1 MSEAGT
7 KDGAAEHPHGTPDL
21 PLRPAA
27 PARSPMVTELRSDDP
42 VRIGEYRLIGQLG
55 IGGMGTVY
63 LGQSDDGSR
72 VAIKLVHTH
81 LARDPRFRMRFAGEV
96 RAAQRVP
103 GFCTARVLSSGVHE
117 DRPYLVTE
125 YLEGVPL
132 SRLVAD
138 DGPLD
143 PAMLQGVAI
152 GVASALAAIHSV
164 GLVHRDM
171 KPSNL
176 MVTLGGVRIIDFGIA
191 RAMDVA
197 SDVTGTGNIVG
208 SLGWASPEQLRA
220 EEPKPSM
227 DIFGWGCLVA
237 FAATGRH
244 PFGGEEAAAR
254 AWRILEGEPDLS
266 GIPDPVRGFV
276 AASLDRDPEAR
287 PDAQQLLVSLA
298 AGETAGHQFTANRR
312 WLRGSGGRRR
322 ATTMAIA
329 VPMALALVF
338 AAAETTSELI
348 GAPGG
353 VADAGTPGGNTD
365 NAMTN
370 ILSPQNTGPNAPSG
384 GGVNGRNNKP
394 GVYNGPISIPT
405 TPGPGHTFGGVGG
418 DPSDPVITQTPPPTT
433 DPPPPTTDPPPPTTD
448 PPPPT
453 TDPPPTPTDTPT
465 VPSGQGGNPQ
475 DTDTPEPSP
484 SDTTLPG
491 TPVTIAVDNPVND
504 PAATP

>member
-1 MSEAGT
+1 MSEAGK
-7 KDGAAEHPHGTPDL
+7 KDGAAGQPHGSSEL
-21 PLRPAA
+21 PLRSAT
-27 PARSPMVTELRSDDP
+27 PARSPMITDLRADDP
-42 VRIGEYRLIGQLG
+42 VRIGEHRLVGQLG

-103 GFCTARVLSSGVHE
+103 GFCTARVLSSGVYE
-117 DRPYLVTE
+117 ERPYLVTE

-143 PAMLQGVAI
+143 PAMLQSVAI
-152 GVASALAAIHSV
+152 GVAAALAAIHGV

-276 AASLDRDPEAR
+276 AAALDRDPEAR

-298 AGETAGHQFTANRR
+298 AGELAGHQFTANRR
-312 WLRGSGGRRR
+312 WLRGGNGRRR
-322 ATTMAIA
+322 ATTMAVA
-329 VPMALALVF
+329 VPLALALVF

-353 VADAGTPGGNTD
+353 VADAGTPGGGRD

-370 ILSPQNTGPNAPSG
+370 ILSPQITGGPNMPTG
-384 GGVNGRNNKP
+384 GNNNGRNGRTGAN
-394 GVYNGPISIPT
+394 NGPNSLPT
-405 TPGPGHTFGGVGG
+405 MGGPGPTHTFGGVGG
-418 DPSDPVITQTPPPTT
+418 NPTDTAVPPTTTPAVPPTTPAPTTTDPTT
-433 DPPPPTTDPPPPTTD
+433 DPPTIDPTPPPSSDTA
-448 PPPPT
+448 PPAGQGGSAEDTNTPG
-453 TDPPPTPTDTPT
+453 PTDT
-465 VPSGQGGNPQ
+465 
-475 DTDTPEPSP
+475 
-484 SDTTLPG
+484 G
-491 TPVTIAVDNPVND
+491 TPVTIPVDAAVTTAVGP
-504 PAATP
+504 

>member
-1 MSEAGT
+1 
-7 KDGAAEHPHGTPDL
+7 
-21 PLRPAA
+21 
-27 PARSPMVTELRSDDP
+27 
-42 VRIGEYRLIGQLG
+42 
-55 IGGMGTVY
+55 
-63 LGQSDDGSR
+63 
-72 VAIKLVHTH
+72 
-81 LARDPRFRMRFAGEV
+81 MRFAGEV

-117 DRPYLVTE
+117 ERPYLVTE

-143 PAMLQGVAI
+143 PAMLQSVAI
-152 GVASALAAIHSV
+152 GVAAALAAIHGV

-276 AASLDRDPEAR
+276 AAALDRDPEAR

-298 AGETAGHQFTANRR
+298 AGEAAGHQFTANRR
-312 WLRGSGGRRR
+312 WLRGGNGRRR
-322 ATTMAIA
+322 ATTMAVA
-329 VPMALALVF
+329 VPLALALVF

-353 VADAGTPGGNTD
+353 VADAGTPGGGRD

-370 ILSPQNTGPNAPSG
+370 ILSPQITGGPNAPTG
-384 GGVNGRNNKP
+384 GNTTGRNGRNGSN
-394 GVYNGPISIPT
+394 NGPGSVPT
-405 TPGPGHTFGGVGG
+405 MGGPGPTHTFGGAGGNPSDPANTPTPTLGPPTTTPAPPPTTTDPAPPPTSDTAPPTSDTAPPAGQGGTVEDSNTPGPG
-418 DPSDPVITQTPPPTT
+418 
-433 DPPPPTTDPPPPTTD
+433 
-448 PPPPT
+448 
-453 TDPPPTPTDTPT
+453 PTDT
-465 VPSGQGGNPQ
+465 
-475 DTDTPEPSP
+475 
-484 SDTTLPG
+484 G
-491 TPVTIAVDNPVND
+491 TPVTIPVDNPVTT
-504 PAATP
+504 AATP

>member
-1 MSEAGT
+1 MSEAGK
-7 KDGAAEHPHGTPDL
+7 KDGAAGQPHGSSEL
-21 PLRPAA
+21 PLRSAT
-27 PARSPMVTELRSDDP
+27 PARSPMITELRADDP
-42 VRIGEYRLIGQLG
+42 VRIGEHRLVGQLG

-103 GFCTARVLSSGVHE
+103 GFCTARVLSSGVFE
-117 DRPYLVTE
+117 ERPYLVTE

-143 PAMLQGVAI
+143 PAMLQSVAI
-152 GVASALAAIHSV
+152 GVAAALAAIHGV

-276 AASLDRDPEAR
+276 AAALDRDPEAR

-312 WLRGSGGRRR
+312 WLRGVNGRRR
-322 ATTMAIA
+322 ATTMAVA
-329 VPMALALVF
+329 VPLALALVF

-353 VADAGTPGGNTD
+353 VADAGTPGGGRD

-370 ILSPQNTGPNAPSG
+370 ILSPQITGGPNTPTG
-384 GGVNGRNNKP
+384 GNNNGRNGRTGTN
-394 GVYNGPISIPT
+394 NGPGSLPT
-405 TPGPGHTFGGVGG
+405 MGGPGPTHTFGGAGG
-418 DPSDPVITQTPPPTT
+418 NPSDTANPPTTTPAVPPTTPAPTTTDPTT
-433 DPPPPTTDPPPPTTD
+433 DPPTIDPTPPPSSDTA
-448 PPPPT
+448 PPAGQGGSVEDTNTPG
-453 TDPPPTPTDTPT
+453 PTDT
-465 VPSGQGGNPQ
+465 
-475 DTDTPEPSP
+475 
-484 SDTTLPG
+484 G
-491 TPVTIAVDNPVND
+491 TPVTIPVDNPVTTV
-504 PAATP
+504 AAP

>member
-1 MSEAGT
+1 MATSTTLSRVRRKRLKFAGRTSMSEAGM
-7 KDGAAEHPHGTPDL
+7 KDGASGQPHGSSEL
-21 PLRPAA
+21 PLRPAT
-27 PARSPMVTELRSDDP
+27 PSRSPMVTELRSDDP
-42 VRIGEYRLIGQLG
+42 VRIGEYRLLGQLG

-81 LARDPRFRMRFAGEV
+81 LARDPRFRRRFAGQV

-103 GFCTARVLSSGVHE
+103 GFCTARVLSSGVFE
-117 DRPYLVTE
+117 DRPSLVTE
-125 YLEGVPL
+125 YLEAVPL

-143 PAMLQGVAI
+143 PAMLQSVAI
-152 GVASALAAIHSV
+152 GVAAALAAIHGV

-176 MVTLGGVRIIDFGIA
+176 MVTLGGVRIIDFGIT

-266 GIPDPVRGFV
+266 GIPDPIRDLV
-276 AASLDRDPEAR
+276 ALALDRDPDAR
-287 PDAQQLLVSLA
+287 PDARQLLVALA
-298 AGETAGHQFTANRR
+298 TGDMSVPSAPTDRR
-312 WLRGSGGRRR
+312 WARGGPRRR
-322 ATTMAIA
+322 AATMA
-329 VPMALALVF
+329 
-338 AAAETTSELI
+338 
-348 GAPGG
+348 
-353 VADAGTPGGNTD
+353 
-365 NAMTN
+365 
-370 ILSPQNTGPNAPSG
+370 
-384 GGVNGRNNKP
+384 
-394 GVYNGPISIPT
+394 
-405 TPGPGHTFGGVGG
+405 
-418 DPSDPVITQTPPPTT
+418 
-433 DPPPPTTDPPPPTTD
+433 
-448 PPPPT
+448 
-453 TDPPPTPTDTPT
+453 
-465 VPSGQGGNPQ
+465 
-475 DTDTPEPSP
+475 
-484 SDTTLPG
+484 
-491 TPVTIAVDNPVND
+491 
-504 PAATP
+504 

>member
-1 MSEAGT
+1 MSEAGK
-7 KDGAAEHPHGTPDL
+7 KDGAGTNAPDL

-27 PARSPMVTELRSDDP
+27 PRRSSSIITDLRPDDP
-42 VRIGEYRLIGQLG
+42 VRIGDYRLLGQLG

-63 LGQSDDGSR
+63 LGQGGDGSR

-96 RAAQRVP
+96 KAAQKVP
-103 GFCTARVLSSGVHE
+103 GFCTARVLDTGVHE
-117 DRPYLVTE
+117 ERPFLVTE
-125 YLEGVPL
+125 YLEGIPL
-132 SRLVAD
+132 SRLVND

-143 PAMLQGVAI
+143 PAMLQSLAI
-152 GVASALAAIHSV
+152 GVAAALAAIHSV
-164 GLVHRDM
+164 GLVHRDL

-227 DIFGWGCLVA
+227 DVFGWGCLVA
-237 FAATGRH
+237 FAATGKH

-254 AWRILEGEPDLS
+254 AWRILEGEPDLA
-266 GIPDPVRGFV
+266 GIPDPVRKFV
-276 AASLDRDPEAR
+276 GAALNRDPAAR

-298 AGETAGHQFTANRR
+298 AGDMAGQQFGSGRR
-312 WLRGSGGRRR
+312 WLRGANGRRK

-329 VPMALALVF
+329 VPIALALVF

-353 VADAGTPGGNTD
+353 VADAGTQTHGD
-365 NAMTN
+365 NAVGN
-370 ILSPQNTGPNAPSG
+370 VLSPQASTPATPGNGRQDRPGVLTGSG
-384 GGVNGRNNKP
+384 PTTIPTGGVNG
-394 GVYNGPISIPT
+394 GG
-405 TPGPGHTFGGVGG
+405 GHTFGGAGG
-418 DPSDPVITQTPPPTT
+418 PTT
-433 DPPPPTTDPPPPTTD
+433 DPPTTGQTTPAPPTTTPPPATTEA
-448 PPPPT
+448 
-453 TDPPPTPTDTPT
+453 PTPTPTTEAPTTPASS
-465 VPSGQGGNPQ
+465 PGGPGAQGGIDESSSAPA
-475 DTDTPEPSP
+475 SP
-484 SDTTLPG
+484 
-491 TPVTIAVDNPVND
+491 
-504 PAATP
+504 